1 VLADNSGEYTAVGAL
16 VTLAGNVNSSIE
28 LIGQLIRA
36 QTKDNIGV
44 TLDKRVL
51 QTQMSTW
58 RCASRAP

>member
-1 VLADNSGEYTAVGAL
+1 